1 MYRKIDSLETV
12 YAYLNIWF
20 MTKWVLQIT
29 GEILLRQKNNWIP
42 TSCHIKINFKSKT
55 YKIFKKI
62 HDCDPRSEE
71 SLKQ

>member
-1 MYRKIDSLETV
+1 MSI
-12 YAYLNIWF
+12 A
-20 MTKWVLQIT
+20 IT

-55 YKIFKKI
+55 YKILKKI